1 MDIFKNEVVGAA
13 KCSVGILLME
23 NVQNNADHDTLKAVR
38 DELEGTM
45 RAKYAQASRIDL
57 KAQRPMNA
65 YIAYYKK
72 FGYTYHVLP
81 QLESIIKGKSIP
93 CGLPAV
99 EAMFMAELKN
109 MLLTAG
115 HDLDKI
121 TLPTGLSIATGKE
134 GYTTMSGKS
143 VETVPEDFMITDQSG
158 IVSSILRGPDL
169 RTAITKLTTRVAYMV
184 YAPPGVEEEL
194 VHKHLG
200 DIEAYVHIASQE
212 SVTLLIGVY

>member
-1 MDIFKNEVVGAA
+1 MDIFKNEVAGAA

-23 NVQNNADHDTLKAVR
+23 NVQNNDVNDMLR
-38 DELEGTM
+38 DARQELEDTI
-45 RAKYAQASRIDL
+45 RAKYSQSSRNNL
-57 KAQRPMNA
+57 KAQRPMDV
-65 YIAYYKK
+65 YISYYKK

-134 GYTTMSGKS
+134 GYTTMSEKS
-143 VETVPEDFMITDQSG
+143 VETVPGDFMITDQSG

-194 VHKHLG
+194 LHKHLG
-200 DIEAYVHIASQE
+200 DIEAYVRIASQD
-212 SVTLLIGVY
+212 SATLLNGVY